1 MWSPS
6 LLQINLY
13 YQHYHVKE
21 NFIWK
26 TKKEKKKKY
35 IPFALTLS
43 LDELQVWPN
52 GNPEK
57 KRFALSKIL
66 IEGTSSQT
74 KVSENPYKLVTVW
87 GKRFVRL
94 KILFNILTQD
104 TT

>member
-52 GNPEK
+52 GNPENQK
-57 KRFALSKIL
+57 F
-66 IEGTSSQT
+66 
-74 KVSENPYKLVTVW
+74 
-87 GKRFVRL
+87 RL
-94 KILFNILTQD
+94 KEHLHKQKFPKTHIN
-104 TT
+104 